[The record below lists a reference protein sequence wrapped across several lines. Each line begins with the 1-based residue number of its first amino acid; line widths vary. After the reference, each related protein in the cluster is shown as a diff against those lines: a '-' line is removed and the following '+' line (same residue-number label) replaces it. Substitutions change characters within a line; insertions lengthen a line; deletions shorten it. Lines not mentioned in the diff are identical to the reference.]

1 MPSPRGVDPNA
12 PRAGCYACY
21 FLLTLSVASAMTPT
35 ALTLAKDLSWDVAP
49 ESSAT
54 YYGFI
59 FAVSAMAKPFCAW
72 ASDRGRGRRRRGA
85 HACVG
90 CCVSA
95 VSAVGMMTFGTRA
108 AAAYAW
114 GGLGSL
120 GAAHAYASLDG
131 HVAERSGGCLTRGK
145 GRARAVGGQAWAM
158 GARTAGTCAGAA
170 ASAAATAVA
179 SARRAVGLSAV
190 WTCAAAVVAWMFVL
204 EDEEGVKAVGAS
216 DREEAEG
223 EDAERTERRAPTARE
238 AMAALANV
246 EYVKCAACVF
256 AYRLAPTALDAFA
269 VYTYSAFADVVPAW
283 GYSLITFFSSVG
295 ALAAPAA
302 FGWALTAVTRR
313 GSASSS
319 SPDANDARGA
329 PTSSFSTFSAAA
341 ARLCRDARARLS
353 SAPTWAVFV
362 VCGVIDAALGLCRLF
377 VVASPP
383 SSRDTVIATLS
394 ITDVFTVFGLRV
406 GYMPV
411 VLLGAMAAPRNLE
424 AFGFAGLI
432 LASDV
437 GALVSALISSFL
449 LRVTHVG
456 APTTESS
463 DGVVSPTGRSWRA
476 LAAFLVVVAAC
487 KALVPACTAPPLLA
501 GLSVSTD
508 DDDEEADESA
518 DDAPLLVPARSPL

>member
-1 MPSPRGVDPNA
+1 MG
-12 PRAGCYACY
+12 
-21 FLLTLSVASAMTPT
+21 AS
-35 ALTLAKDLSWDVAP
+35 
-49 ESSAT
+49 E
-54 YYGFI
+54 GEE
-59 FAVSAMAKPFCAW
+59 
-72 ASDRGRGRRRRGA
+72 
-85 HACVG
+85 
-90 CCVSA
+90 
-95 VSAVGMMTFGTRA
+95 AVG
-108 AAAYAW
+108 
-114 GGLGSL
+114 
-120 GAAHAYASLDG
+120 
-131 HVAERSGGCLTRGK
+131 ERRN
-145 GRARAVGGQAWAM
+145 ARE
-158 GARTAGTCAGAA
+158 GAR
-170 ASAAATAVA
+170 
-179 SARRAVGLSAV
+179 R
-190 WTCAAAVVAWMFVL
+190 
-204 EDEEGVKAVGAS
+204 
-216 DREEAEG
+216 
-223 EDAERTERRAPTARE
+223 PRE

-302 FGWALTAVTRR
+302 FRWALTAVTRR

-341 ARLCRDARARLS
+341 RPRDGSVPRPARDWGH
-353 SAPTWAVFV
+353 APGTLAPAWAVFV

-377 VVASPP
+377 VVVSPP
-383 SSRDTVIATLS
+383 SSRDAVIATLS

-449 LRVTHVG
+449 LRVTRVG

-463 DGVVSPTGRSWRA
+463 DGVVSPPVGRGPRSR
-476 LAAFLVVVAAC
+476 AFLVVVAAC

-508 DDDEEADESA
+508 DDDDDDDDDVA

>member
-1 MPSPRGVDPNA
+1 M
-12 PRAGCYACY
+12 
-21 FLLTLSVASAMTPT
+21 
-35 ALTLAKDLSWDVAP
+35 
-49 ESSAT
+49 
-54 YYGFI
+54 
-59 FAVSAMAKPFCAW
+59 
-72 ASDRGRGRRRRGA
+72 
-85 HACVG
+85 
-90 CCVSA
+90 
-95 VSAVGMMTFGTRA
+95 
-108 AAAYAW
+108 
-114 GGLGSL
+114 
-120 GAAHAYASLDG
+120 
-131 HVAERSGGCLTRGK
+131 
-145 GRARAVGGQAWAM
+145 
-158 GARTAGTCAGAA
+158 
-170 ASAAATAVA
+170 
-179 SARRAVGLSAV
+179 GLSAV

-283 GYSLITFFSSVG
+283 GYSLIAFFSSVG

-449 LRVTHVG
+449 LRVTRVG